1 MKPKKTILCVD
12 DDEQALSIRKVVFE
26 TRGYRVLTA
35 NNGRAA
41 LELFRGHPVDLVLT
55 NLLMPELDGVELTDR
70 VKTLSPSTPVV
81 LYSGKVKIYER
92 ENRADVFLPKGSIS
106 PADLLERVRIL
117 MIKKRGPKKAVA
129 APAVAAVPPAAVAA
143 PLAPPVLPSAPP
155 MAAIAAKLPVKP
167 VVGGARA
174 VAAS

>member
-12 DDEQALSIRKVVFE
+12 DDEQVLSIRKVVFE

-41 LELFRGHPVDLVLT
+41 FELFRQHPVDLVLT
-55 NLLMPELDGVELTDR
+55 DLLMPELDGVELTDR
-70 VKTLSPSTPVV
+70 IKTLSPSTPVV

-92 ENRADVFLPKGSIS
+92 ENRADVFLPKGSIT

-117 MIKKRGPKKAVA
+117 MIKKRGPKKAV
-129 APAVAAVPPAAVAA
+129 PTPVAATVVPPVVAA
-143 PLAPPVLPSAPP
+143 SFTPPVPSAAPP

-167 VVGGARA
+167 IGVART